1 MKNELLFI
9 LGLLLV
15 FSALGF
21 STTSLSIKRSQLTYY
36 IPDTPEAKEVMQ
48 TIERAYDI
56 EVEAVYTFDTRKFP
70 TVFINDPRFPV
81 SPGTLEII
89 KDLTDNPSLESA
101 GWLDYK
107 VAFYSWR
114 IKATLHAEAVK
125 EKAKQENR
133 ALSDEE
139 RASLIDSNGRS
150 APARAQ
156 GPTRTRSLT
165 FMSIDVNEDV
175 AIVILDDGTYKAE
188 LTLVFVDGSWYIA
201 GFKGI
206 SLNI

>member
-1 MKNELLFI
+1 MKKKLIFI
-9 LGLLLV
+9 LGILLV
-15 FSALGF
+15 LGPLGF
-21 STTSLSIKRSQLTYY
+21 SVTSWIIKRSQLTYN
-36 IPDTPEAKEVMQ
+36 IPETPETKEIMR

-56 EVEAVYTFDTRKFP
+56 EVEAAYTFNIKKFP

-89 KDLTDNPSLESA
+89 KELTNDPSLESA

-107 VAFYSWR
+107 EAFYSWR
-114 IKATLHAEAVK
+114 IEDTLHAEAVK

-133 ALSDEE
+133 ALSKEE
-139 RASLIDSNGRS
+139 RDSLMDPQGRS

-156 GPTRTRSLT
+156 GPTRTTSLS
-165 FMSIDVNEDV
+165 FMSIEINEDV

-188 LTLVFVDGSWYIA
+188 VTLVFVDGSWYIA

>member
-1 MKNELLFI
+1 MKKKLAYI
-9 LGLLLV
+9 LGILLV
-15 FSALGF
+15 IGPLGF
-21 STTSLSIKRSQLTYY
+21 SATSLIIKRSQLTYN
-36 IPDTPEAKEVMQ
+36 IPNTPEAKEIMK
-48 TIERAYDI
+48 TIEKAYDI
-56 EVEAVYTFDTRKFP
+56 EVEAAYTFDIKKFP

-114 IKATLHAEAVK
+114 IKATLHAERVK

-133 ALSDEE
+133 ALSEEE
-139 RASLIDSNGRS
+139 RDSLIDSNGRS

-156 GPTRTRSLT
+156 GPTRTTSLT

-201 GFKGI
+201 RFKGI

>member
-1 MKNELLFI
+1 MKKKLIFI
-9 LGLLLV
+9 LGILLV
-15 FSALGF
+15 FSTVSF
-21 STTSLSIKRSQLTYY
+21 SAPSPTIKRSELSYSL
-36 IPDTPEAKEVMQ
+36 PDSPEAKEIMR

-56 EVEAVYTFDTRKFP
+56 EVEAAYTFDIKKFP
-70 TVFINDPRFPV
+70 TVFINDQRFPV

-89 KDLTDNPSLESA
+89 KDLTDDPSLESA

-133 ALSDEE
+133 ALSKEE
-139 RASLIDSNGRS
+139 RDSLIDSNGRS

-156 GPTRTRSLT
+156 GPTRTTSLT
-165 FMSIDVNEDV
+165 FMSIEVNEDV

-201 GFKGI
+201 GFKGL

>member
-1 MKNELLFI
+1 MKKK
-9 LGLLLV
+9 LLLV
-15 FSALGF
+15 INTLLVLGMLGF
-21 STTSLSIKRSQLTYY
+21 SSSSPGITQPESTYM
-36 IPDTPEAKEVMQ
+36 IPDTPEAKEIMQ
-48 TIERAYDI
+48 IIERAYDI
-56 EVEAVYTFDTRKFP
+56 EVEAAYTFNIRKFP

-81 SPGTLEII
+81 SPGTLETI
-89 KDLTDNPSLESA
+89 KQLTNDPSLQSA

-107 VAFYSWR
+107 EAFYSWR
-114 IKATLHAEAVK
+114 IEATLHAEAVK

-133 ALSDEE
+133 ALSKEE
-139 RASLIDSNGRS
+139 RDSLMDPHGRS
-150 APARAQ
+150 APARAH
-156 GPTRTRSLT
+156 GPTRTTSLT
-165 FMSIDVNEDV
+165 FMSIEINEDV

>member
-1 MKNELLFI
+1 MKKKLFLAISTLLV
-9 LGLLLV
+9 LGLL
-15 FSALGF
+15 GF
-21 STTSLSIKRSQLTYY
+21 SNSSPGITQSESTYM
-36 IPDTPEAKEVMQ
+36 IPDTPEAKEIMQ

-56 EVEAVYTFDTRKFP
+56 EVEAAYTFDIKKFP

-114 IKATLHAEAVK
+114 IKATLHAERVK

-133 ALSDEE
+133 ALSEEE
-139 RASLIDSNGRS
+139 RDSLIDSNGRS

-156 GPTRTRSLT
+156 GPTRTTSLT
-165 FMSIDVNEDV
+165 FMSIEINKGV

-201 GFKGI
+201 RFKGI

>member
-1 MKNELLFI
+1 MKKKLFLVISTI
-9 LGLLLV
+9 LVLGM
-15 FSALGF
+15 LGF
-21 STTSLSIKRSQLTYY
+21 SSSSPGITQPESTYI
-36 IPDTPEAKEVMQ
+36 IPDSPEAKEIMK
-48 TIERAYDI
+48 TIEKAYDI
-56 EVEAVYTFDTRKFP
+56 EAEAAYTFDIKKFP

-81 SPGTLEII
+81 SPGTLETI
-89 KDLTDNPSLESA
+89 KELTNNPSLESA

-114 IKATLHAEAVK
+114 IEATLHAEKVK

-139 RASLIDSNGRS
+139 RDSLMDSNGRS
-150 APARAQ
+150 APARSP
-156 GPTRTRSLT
+156 GPTRNRSLT
-165 FMSIDVNEDV
+165 FMSIDVNEDI

-188 LTLVFVDGSWYIA
+188 LTLVFVDGIWYIA